1 MDVNLAYADGM
12 PATSLAVSQPESQ
25 SDQCCEPPDAGMLS
39 RLAAERHALAF
50 KALAD
55 PVRVQLLSHL
65 AAACCSTVCAC
76 HLPELVGISQPTLSH
91 HLKKLTESGLVRK
104 QMRGR
109 WAHFTIDPAGFAEAA
124 DLLAGLAG
132 RPSTTADS

>member
-1 MDVNLAYADGM
+1 MQQLDLITTNPDPCCA
-12 PATSLAVSQPESQ
+12 PAG
-25 SDQCCEPPDAGMLS
+25 AGMLDRES
-39 RLAAERHALAF
+39 AERHAVVF

-91 HLKKLTESGLVRK
+91 HLKKLTEAGLIRK

-109 WAHFTIDPAGFAEAA
+109 WANFTIDPDGFAAAA
-124 DLLAGLAG
+124 DLLSAFGV
-132 RPSTTADS
+132 RTAVESA

>member
-1 MDVNLAYADGM
+1 MQQLDLITANSDACCASPGAEMLDR
-12 PATSLAVSQPESQ
+12 ES
-25 SDQCCEPPDAGMLS
+25 
-39 RLAAERHALAF
+39 AERHAVVF

-91 HLKKLTESGLVRK
+91 HLKKLTEAGLIRK

-109 WAHFTIDPAGFAEAA
+109 WANFTIDPDGFAAAA
-124 DLLAGLAG
+124 DLLSAFGVQTPAE
-132 RPSTTADS
+132 PA

>member
-1 MDVNLAYADGM
+1 VIADDTDACCAPSADTM
-12 PATSLAVSQPESQ
+12 LDRES
-25 SDQCCEPPDAGMLS
+25 
-39 RLAAERHALAF
+39 AERLSLVF

-91 HLKKLTESGLVRK
+91 HLKKLTEAGLVRRH
-104 QMRGR
+104 MRGR
-109 WAHFTIDPAGFAEAA
+109 WANYTINPDGY
-124 DLLAGLAG
+124 
-132 RPSTTADS
+132 TTAAAMLTTLNLPDAPGRE

>member
-1 MDVNLAYADGM
+1 MQRLDLITTNPDL
-12 PATSLAVSQPESQ
+12 
-25 SDQCCEPPDAGMLS
+25 CCAPPGAGMLDRES
-39 RLAAERHALAF
+39 AERQAVVF

-91 HLKKLTESGLVRK
+91 HLKKLTEAGLIRK

-109 WAHFTIDPAGFAEAA
+109 WANFTINPDGFAAAA
-124 DLLAGLAG
+124 DLLSALGVHSPAE
-132 RPSTTADS
+132 PA